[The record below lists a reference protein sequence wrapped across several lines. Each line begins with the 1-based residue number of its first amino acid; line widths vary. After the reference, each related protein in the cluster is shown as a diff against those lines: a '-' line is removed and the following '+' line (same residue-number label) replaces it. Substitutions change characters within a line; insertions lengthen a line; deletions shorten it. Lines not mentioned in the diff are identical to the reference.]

1 MTKNSKEAN
10 ENILIGLPYPNY
22 VTNAVNVRTFDDD
35 IPCVTLSSLCSH
47 QKDYDSNVSFDP
59 QKWYPSISIQLFLYK
74 LLINDCKLDLFS
86 FRIFK

>member
-35 IPCVTLSSLCSH
+35 IP
-47 QKDYDSNVSFDP
+47 
-59 QKWYPSISIQLFLYK
+59 
-74 LLINDCKLDLFS
+74 
-86 FRIFK
+86 